1 MTIAAAM
8 DERDDRTD
16 RYLIS
21 YADMVTLLVGV
32 FVVLSTTFRADAER
46 YRQLARAASAVFGS
60 QSAKADSVPLSPLAA
75 VLGRL
80 SPADIEHDSTTYR
93 CVLADEVLFET
104 GSSRLSERAEQA
116 LAELASILRNGT
128 ARITIDGHSDRRPPQ
143 VGQRNL
149 ELSVERALA
158 VAMHL
163 VKGGVPEERI
173 VIRGFGASKPI
184 APEPASP
191 SNRRVEI
198 LIAFENEAS
207 NHGW

>member
-1 MTIAAAM
+1 M
-8 DERDDRTD
+8 DEHDDRTD

-60 QSAKADSVPLSPLAA
+60 QSTTPDSVPLSTIAS

-80 SPADIEHDSTTYR
+80 SPANIEHDSTMYR

-104 GSSRLSERAEQA
+104 GSSRLSEHAMRALVE
-116 LAELASILRNGT
+116 LAEVLRNGT
-128 ARITIDGHSDRRPPQ
+128 TLITIDGHSDRRTARSVQ
-143 VGQRNL
+143 GNL
-149 ELSVERALA
+149 GLSVERAMA
-158 VAMHL
+158 VAMQL
-163 VKGGVPEERI
+163 VKGGVPDERI
-173 VIRGFGASKPI
+173 VVRGFGASKPI

-198 LIAFENEAS
+198 LIALDNETS
-207 NHGW
+207 HHGW